1 MGVRKSLPILL
12 LTGVLAFGGAACG
25 NKTVTSAPPATQPAV
40 QNDGAASNG
49 DTAAAVDPEL
59 TQVDQLLKDI
69 EADLSAV
76 DQDAATPE
84 GDPTQ

>member
-1 MGVRKSLPILL
+1 MSVRKALPILV
-12 LTGVLAFGGAACG
+12 LTGVLAFGGACG
-25 NKTVTSAPPATQPAV
+25 NKTVTSAPPATQPPA
-40 QNDGAASNG
+40 QSNGAASNA